1 MRLPYVP
8 DPPNFTSEEDKAVEQ
23 RVRQRRGEKGL
34 IALDRTLLHAP
45 PVADGWNSFLGSI
58 RTKTSLQ
65 TAIRETAI
73 CRVAV
78 LNKAWY
84 EWESHSPILES
95 ATDVTQ
101 DQVRAV
107 LESAAREPLD
117 EILGPRLS
125 AVLAYTDAMTLDVR
139 VPDAVFEKLKEAG
152 FSDKEVVEIT
162 ATIAAYNCVSRFLVA
177 LDVGERNTQTGPK
190 EGGKE

>member
-58 RTKTSLQ
+58 RTKTSLP
-65 TAIRETAI
+65 TSIRETAI

-95 ATDVTQ
+95 AEVL
-101 DQVRAV
+101 AV
-107 LESAAREPLD
+107 LNSSPRQPLAD
-117 EILGPRLS
+117 LGEKLG

-139 VPDAVFEKLKEAG
+139 VPDSVFEQLKTVG
-152 FSDKEVVEIT
+152 FSEKEIVEIT
-162 ATIAAYNCVSRFLVA
+162 ATVAAYNCVSRFLVA
-177 LDVGERNTQTGPK
+177 LDVGERNAQTGPK

>member
-58 RTKTSLQ
+58 RTQTSLPI
-65 TAIRETAI
+65 AIRETAI

-78 LNKAWY
+78 LNRAWY
-84 EWESHSPILES
+84 EWESHSPILGS
-95 ATDVTQ
+95 ASDVTK
-101 DQVRAV
+101 DQVTAV
-107 LESAAREPLD
+107 LDSPPREPLD
-117 EILGPRLS
+117 GVLGPKLS

-152 FSDKEVVEIT
+152 FSEKEIVEIT
-162 ATIAAYNCVSRFLVA
+162 ATVAAYNCVSRFLVA
-177 LDVGERNTQTGPK
+177 LDVGERNAQTGPK

>member
-58 RTKTSLQ
+58 RTKTSLP
-65 TAIRETAI
+65 TSIRETAI

-78 LNKAWY
+78 LNKA
-84 EWESHSPILES
+84 
-95 ATDVTQ
+95 
-101 DQVRAV
+101 
-107 LESAAREPLD
+107 
-117 EILGPRLS
+117 
-125 AVLAYTDAMTLDVR
+125 
-139 VPDAVFEKLKEAG
+139 
-152 FSDKEVVEIT
+152 
-162 ATIAAYNCVSRFLVA
+162 
-177 LDVGERNTQTGPK
+177 
-190 EGGKE
+190 